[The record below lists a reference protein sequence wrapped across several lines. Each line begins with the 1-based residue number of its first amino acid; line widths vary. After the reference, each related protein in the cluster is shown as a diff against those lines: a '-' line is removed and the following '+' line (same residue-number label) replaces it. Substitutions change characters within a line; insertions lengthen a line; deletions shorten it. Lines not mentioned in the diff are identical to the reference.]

1 MLFVLVMD
9 VLKLLVNRAD
19 TNGVLRPL
27 AAYRLKYQVYADDMV
42 LFLQYGFDLHY
53 GIATSLGLASG
64 LKIYIYIYI
73 YI

>member
-9 VLKLLVNRAD
+9 VLKLLVNQAD

-42 LFLQYGFDLHY
+42 LFLQYITVDLTF
-53 GIATSLGLASG
+53 ITESLHRLA
-64 LKIYIYIYI
+64 
-73 YI
+73 

>member
-42 LFLQYGFDLHY
+42 LFLQYITVDLTF
-53 GIATSLGLASG
+53 ITESLHRLA
-64 LKIYIYIYI
+64 
-73 YI
+73 

>member
-42 LFLQYGFDLHY
+42 LFLQYITADLTF
-53 GIATSLGLASG
+53 IT
-64 LKIYIYIYI
+64 
-73 YI
+73 